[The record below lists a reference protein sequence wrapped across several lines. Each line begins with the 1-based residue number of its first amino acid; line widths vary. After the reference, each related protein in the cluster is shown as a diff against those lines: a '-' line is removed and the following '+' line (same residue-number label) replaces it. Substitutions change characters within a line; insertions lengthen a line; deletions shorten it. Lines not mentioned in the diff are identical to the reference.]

1 MLRKVIFSPP
11 ALKRLFTL
19 LEYLELNWSI
29 KVRNEFEEKLNSCI
43 KTLAQ
48 MPESAPKS
56 EFRKNHHKCVVTKQ
70 TTIFYRF
77 NSKKIEL
84 IDYKREKHDN
94 RNKKFND
101 E

>member
-29 KVRNEFEEKLNSCI
+29 KVRNEFEEKLDSCI
-43 KTLAQ
+43 KTLVQ

-77 NSKKIEL
+77 NSKKIDITL
-84 IDYKREKHDN
+84 VVDTRQDP
-94 RNKKFND
+94 KKVKINL
-101 E
+101 

>member
-11 ALKRLFTL
+11 ALKKLFTL

-29 KVRNEFEEKLNSCI
+29 KVRNEFEEKLDSCI

-48 MPESAPKS
+48 IPESAPKS
-56 EFRKNHHKCVVTKQ
+56 EFRKNHHKCFVTKQ

-77 NSKKIEL
+77 NSKKIDITL
-84 IDYKREKHDN
+84 VVDTRQDPKNI
-94 RNKKFND
+94 KKQQ
-101 E
+101 